1 MDDNSDST
9 RLFYAIRSGDVSTL
23 RHLIDAGC
31 DVNNTYSSMIG
42 QAHLGLLH
50 FCCHGGK
57 YECAKLLLQ
66 AGELI

>member
-1 MDDNSDST
+1 MEDSSNSV

-23 RHLIDAGC
+23 CHLIDAGC
-31 DVNNTYSSMIG
+31 DVNSTYSSMIG

-57 YECAKLLLQ
+57 YECADVLLK
-66 AGELI
+66 AGELK